1 MSNVQSRLVDS
12 SPNCEQLSSR
22 LTGATEANFALI
34 SIAYRTTK
42 PEVNIVAFHLLA
54 TFTARPGRE
63 GDLAEALA
71 AMVEPTL
78 TEPGCL
84 AYEALFSPQRDGRV
98 VMVEEWESLDALR
111 QHVSTPYF
119 LSLASRFDELLETS
133 PGLIELNRTS
143 DSQFAKL
150 GLEI

>member
-1 MSNVQSRLVDS
+1 M
-12 SPNCEQLSSR
+12 
-22 LTGATEANFALI
+22 
-34 SIAYRTTK
+34 
-42 PEVNIVAFHLLA
+42 AFHLLA

>member
-1 MSNVQSRLVDS
+1 LWAVVVPTDRCTD
-12 SPNCEQLSSR
+12 
-22 LTGATEANFALI
+22 ANFALI

-63 GDLAEALA
+63 GELAEALA

-84 AYEALFSPQRDGRV
+84 AYEALFSPQRHGRV

-119 LSLASRFDELLETS
+119 LSLASRFDELLENP

>member
-1 MSNVQSRLVDS
+1 MRAVVVRTDRCNRVNRALV
-12 SPNCEQLSSR
+12 
-22 LTGATEANFALI
+22 

-84 AYEALFSPQRDGRV
+84 AYEALFSPIRQGRV
-98 VMVEEWESLDALR
+98 VMVEEWASLDALR
-111 QHVSTPYF
+111 EHVSTPYF
-119 LSLASRFDELLETS
+119 LSLASRFDELLDDAPE
-133 PGLIELNRTS
+133 LVELNRTS